1 MYNKILLTSD
11 GSKNSE
17 FAIKHALQIAA
28 DENAEVVV
36 LHVVDSKHLS
46 SISEESIE
54 SGDVNFSEYSDVVL
68 DHFESVIKEIER
80 DKDEKNRVEIKKLS
94 VEGKPCDIIL
104 KVCEKENIDMIVMS
118 NSGKNKVDRFLLGSV
133 TERIIREAPVPVLV
147 IPANYTP
154 VSQRQ

>member
-46 SISEESIE
+46 SMSEEAIDDDE
-54 SGDVNFSEYSDVVL
+54 TVFGEHGDKVL
-68 DHFESVIKEIER
+68 SHFECVIKDIEK
-80 DKDEKNRVEIKKLS
+80 DKDEKNQVKVTKMIR
-94 VEGKPCDIIL
+94 EGNPAEVIL
-104 KVCEKENIDMIVMS
+104 KVCEREGIDMVVMA
-118 NSGKNKVDRFLLGSV
+118 NSGKHKLDRFLLGSV
-133 TERIIREAPVPVLV
+133 TEKIIRESPVPVLV
-147 IPANYTP
+147 IPANYVP
-154 VSQRQ
+154 LSKR

>member
-28 DENAEVVV
+28 DEGAEVIV
-36 LHVVDSKHLS
+36 LHAVDSKHLS
-46 SISEESIE
+46 SIPEETIE
-54 SGDVNFSEYSDVVL
+54 AGDTKFEEYSDKVL
-68 DHFESVIKEIER
+68 EQFENVIKKLEEE
-80 DKDEKNRVEIKKLS
+80 KDEKNQVKIRKLS
-94 VEGKPCDIIL
+94 LEGKPCDVIL
-104 KVCEKENIDMIVMS
+104 KVCDKEGIDMIVMS

-133 TERIIREAPVPVLV
+133 TEKIIREAPVPVLV

-154 VSQRQ
+154 LSQRK

>member
-28 DENAEVVV
+28 DEGAEVVL
-36 LHVVDSKHLS
+36 LHVVDSKSLT
-46 SISEESIE
+46 SIPEEAIE
-54 SGDVNFSEYSDVVL
+54 KGEIPFDKYSAEVL
-68 DHFESVIKEIER
+68 NNFESVIKSLK
-80 DKDEKNRVEIKKLS
+80 KDSPENQVQIRKLS
-94 VEGKPCDIIL
+94 IEGKPCDVIL
-104 KVCEKENIDMIVMS
+104 KVCENENIDMIVMS

-154 VSQRQ
+154 IDQRK